1 MYTHAIMDADWEL
14 PWRRRA
20 DRAWRSSGKA
30 PGAVCVTRAKAWG
43 QTGMLAAGGRRSLE
57 ACRWTACRRRPGQP
71 GLASFSGARRARQ
84 PAGLI
89 RSPRSSAGLL
99 RALARGR
106 SAAGRSSLPRSSAA
120 RAGQRTLGAR
130 RLLRCAYPYPC
141 PTPTLTLTCLAAA
154 AAAAH
159 PSETLRQ
166 SNSVCLAHSLTD
178 KTTDK
183 ITDKARHAHRQ
194 GQQTRQQTCLL
205 CPFALCDLWW
215 RCEVPESDVDRVI
228 LIAAGRL
235 ARMQGAWRACG

>member
-1 MYTHAIMDADWEL
+1 MVGHGVRMYTHAIMDADWEL

-84 PAGLI
+84 PAGPI

-141 PTPTLTLTCLAAA
+141 PTLTLTLTCRRRRRCSRA
-154 AAAAH
+154 
-159 PSETLRQ
+159 PLRG
-166 SNSVCLAHSLTD
+166 VCLSLLTLSSHRQHNRD

-183 ITDKARHAHRQ
+183 TRHAH
-194 GQQTRQQTCLL
+194 
-205 CPFALCDLWW
+205 
-215 RCEVPESDVDRVI
+215 
-228 LIAAGRL
+228 
-235 ARMQGAWRACG
+235 